1 MDGLTGQEKLEM
13 AMPAQKEQ
21 MEDLVSRVQELT
33 NGIDPN
39 NLDEREGK
47 TMQLKDDEEPLDL
60 DGIIALLATPK

>member
-1 MDGLTGQEKLEM
+1 MDGLSGQDKFEM
-13 AMPAQKEQ
+13 AMPTQKEQ
-21 MEDLVSRVQELT
+21 MDDLVNRVQELT

-47 TMQLKDDEEPLDL
+47 TMQLKDNEEPLDL